1 MLRLRLFYGLL
12 TITLLLW
19 AVGAAALLLIRD
31 SSTRFDERLRTD
43 YRVIDASQSMRALT
57 ATINARYLSAL
68 AGPPPER
75 TMDRAAYDKLKTEL
89 QERFERIHG
98 S

>member
-12 TITLLLW
+12 TIILLLW
-19 AVGAAALLLIRD
+19 GVGAAALILMKD
-31 SSTRFDERLRTD
+31 SETRYDHRLRTD
-43 YRVIDASQSMRALT
+43 YQVIDASQSMRALT

-68 AGPPPER
+68 AGPPAER